1 MEYPVA
7 ELIDRYSILLLK
19 KERLPNNPVIQV
31 DLLRHAEGIFW
42 IKYDSTMVQSWVDSL
57 KDINGLIWDLE
68 ADIRAGREGEM
79 SLEEVGRRAIKL
91 RDLNA
96 ERVRRKNNIAAIV
109 GDPSEI
115 KVDHASAL

>member
-1 MEYPVA
+1 MEYPIA

-19 KERLPNNPVIQV
+19 KERLPENPVIEF
-31 DLLRHAEGIFW
+31 DLLRHTKGISE
-42 IKYDSTMVQSWVDSL
+42 IKHLPVLVQQWVDHL
-57 KDINGLIWDLE
+57 KEINGQIWDLE

-79 SLEEVGRRAIKL
+79 PLEEVGRRAIKL

-96 ERVRRKNNIAAIV
+96 ERIRRKNNIAYLV
-109 GDPSEI
+109 GEPSEI